1 VSWYHRSPERFGSY
15 PVFLGKEFMLPA
27 NYIIAAGIGVL
38 IHLLQGASILS
49 SPVPYIVP
57 IFVQALSK
65 AYVKYQ
71 NRFSQMLL
79 SLPARRNDPAFVMD
93 RQGRVLLS
101 TGRTKEEFEK
111 RGITHIEQIIDFE
124 AHSRI
129 NKTTQTRVSRNIE
142 VESYSPIFDRWYKV
156 KVGQN
161 PKDECLLVWFED
173 ITQRHELDNKLA
185 KIREF
190 SNQIMIELPSLIE
203 QDTSFQKLAGLIL
216 ELGYAAVFIAKFS
229 DDESLMGNVY
239 KLQDGELVSS
249 EKVVVFPDSEAPI
262 WLSRR
267 EGRITYAEKSVEQR
281 DVEFQQQYP
290 FDPQVANFI
299 GAPILNFINYHEAE
313 VSIIAFNLDR
323 SIGSGDVL
331 AMEVL
336 ANSARSVS
344 SLIGLANQ
352 NERKFMQSVTGLCAA
367 AEYSDEIT
375 GEHILRVNHYSELLA
390 KELGLTPQEQ
400 HQIGQVAAMHDIG
413 KVAIPHLIKLQRT
426 FTPEERREMQ
436 MHTIFGAQIIE
447 RMMGCCSEPE
457 PRLSMAFEIALYHH
471 QQWNGAGYPDIIQS
485 DGSLAELSSKE
496 TEYYAAFRPARG
508 EEIPLVARI
517 VSLADNYDALRS
529 RRQYKPA
536 KDHAETTAL
545 IRTDDRSG
553 TAGAERFGPDVMEA
567 FERVHPEFD
576 VIYRNMSG

>member
-1 VSWYHRSPERFGSY
+1 
-15 PVFLGKEFMLPA
+15 M
-27 NYIIAAGIGVL
+27 
-38 IHLLQGASILS
+38 
-49 SPVPYIVP
+49 
-57 IFVQALSK
+57 
-65 AYVKYQ
+65 
-71 NRFSQMLL
+71 
-79 SLPARRNDPAFVMD
+79 
-93 RQGRVLLS
+93 
-101 TGRTKEEFEK
+101 
-111 RGITHIEQIIDFE
+111 
-124 AHSRI
+124 
-129 NKTTQTRVSRNIE
+129 
-142 VESYSPIFDRWYKV
+142 

-161 PKDECLLVWFED
+161 PDDECLLVWFED
-173 ITQRHELDNKLA
+173 ITQRQELDNKLA

-190 SNQIMIELPSLIE
+190 SNQIMVELPSLIE
-203 QDTSFQKLAGLIL
+203 QDTSFQKLSGLIL
-216 ELGYAAVFIAKFS
+216 ELGYSAVFIAKFS
-229 DDESLMGNVY
+229 EDDSLTGNVY
-239 KLQDGELVSS
+239 KLQDGGLVSS
-249 EKVVVFPDSEAPI
+249 EKVVVSPDSKAPI
-262 WLSRR
+262 WLSRK
-267 EGRITYAEKSVEQR
+267 EGRITYAEKSIEQS

-290 FDPQVANFI
+290 FDPQVTEFI
-299 GAPILNFINYHEAE
+299 GAPIENFINYHEAE

-375 GEHILRVNHYSELLA
+375 GEHILRVNRYSELLA
-390 KELGLTPQEQ
+390 KELGLTHQEQ

-413 KVAIPHLIKLQRT
+413 KVAIPHLIKLERT
-426 FTPEERREMQ
+426 FTPDERREMQ

-496 TEYYAAFRPARG
+496 TDYYAAFRPARG

-536 KDHAETTAL
+536 KGHAETAAL

-553 TAGAERFGPDVMEA
+553 TAGAERFGTDVMEA

-576 VIYRNMSG
+576 VIYRNMS